1 MPKAIE
7 DFIDGETF
15 RAIKNLSLPAMNS
28 YLYTIYAAGYA
39 DGYTTGLRDAGDEKL
54 SGAVQEMTG
63 RIVELLKNRK
73 EKDAP

>member
-15 RAIKNLSLPAMNS
+15 RRIKALSLPEMNR
-28 YLYTIYAAGYA
+28 YLYTIYAAGYTA
-39 DGYTTGLRDAGDEKL
+39 GVGDAGGEKL
-54 SGAVQEMTG
+54 REVIAQLSAKLGTILE
-63 RIVELLKNRK
+63 NRK

>member
-15 RAIKNLSLPAMNS
+15 RAIKGLSLPAMNS

-39 DGYTTGLRDAGDEKL
+39 AGLSDAGGEKL
-54 SGAVQEMTG
+54 RWAVQEMTG
-63 RIVELLKNRK
+63 RIEELVNKNRK

>member
-39 DGYTTGLRDAGDEKL
+39 AGINDAGGERLAEAIDQLFARLEATL
-54 SGAVQEMTG
+54 NE
-63 RIVELLKNRK
+63 NRK

>member
-15 RAIKNLSLPAMNS
+15 RAIKGLSLPAMNS
-28 YLYTIYAAGYA
+28 YLYSIYAAGYA
-39 DGYTTGLRDAGDEKL
+39 AGLNDAGNEKL
-54 SGAVQEMTG
+54 REVIAQLSAKLET
-63 RIVELLKNRK
+63 IISENRK

>member
-15 RAIKNLSLPAMNS
+15 RRIKALSLPEMNR
-28 YLYTIYAAGYA
+28 YLYNLYAAGYA
-39 DGYTTGLRDAGDEKL
+39 AGLNDAGGEKL
-54 SGAVQEMTG
+54 REVIAQLFAKLETIISE
-63 RIVELLKNRK
+63 NRK

>member
-15 RAIKNLSLPAMNS
+15 RAIKGLSLPAMNS

-39 DGYTTGLRDAGDEKL
+39 AGLSDAGGEKL
-54 SGAVQEMTG
+54 REAVQKITG
-63 RIVELLKNRK
+63 QIEELLKNRK
-73 EKDAP
+73 EKDAL

>member
-15 RAIKNLSLPAMNS
+15 RAIKGLSLPAMNS

-39 DGYTTGLRDAGDEKL
+39 AGLSDAGGEKL
-54 SGAVQEMTG
+54 REVIAQLSAKLETVINE
-63 RIVELLKNRK
+63 NRK
-73 EKDAP
+73 EKDSP

>member
-15 RAIKNLSLPAMNS
+15 CRIKALSLPEMNR
-28 YLYTIYAAGYA
+28 YLYNLYAAGYA
-39 DGYTTGLRDAGDEKL
+39 AGLNDAGGKKL
-54 SGAVQEMTG
+54 TEVIAQLSARLET
-63 RIVELLKNRK
+63 ILNENRK

>member
-15 RAIKNLSLPAMNS
+15 RRIKSLSLPEMNH

-39 DGYTTGLRDAGDEKL
+39 AGLSDAGGEKL
-54 SGAVQEMTG
+54 RGAVQEITG
-63 RIVELLKNRK
+63 QIEELLKNRK
-73 EKDAP
+73 EKDAL

>member
-15 RAIKNLSLPAMNS
+15 RAIKGLSLTAMNS
-28 YLYTIYAAGYA
+28 YLYTISAAGYA
-39 DGYTTGLRDAGDEKL
+39 AGLSDAGGEKL
-54 SGAVQEMTG
+54 RGAVQEITG
-63 RIVELLKNRK
+63 RIEEILKNRK

>member
-15 RAIKNLSLPAMNS
+15 RAIKGLSLPAMNS
-28 YLYTIYAAGYA
+28 YLYTIYAAGYTA
-39 DGYTTGLRDAGDEKL
+39 GLSDAGGEKL
-54 SGAVQEMTG
+54 RGAVQEMAG
-63 RIVELLKNRK
+63 RIDELVNKNRK

>member
-15 RAIKNLSLPAMNS
+15 RRIKNLSLPEMNR
-28 YLYTIYAAGYA
+28 YLYNLYAAGYA
-39 DGYTTGLRDAGDEKL
+39 AGLNDAGGEKL
-54 SGAVQEMTG
+54 GEVIAQLSAKLETVINE
-63 RIVELLKNRK
+63 NRK